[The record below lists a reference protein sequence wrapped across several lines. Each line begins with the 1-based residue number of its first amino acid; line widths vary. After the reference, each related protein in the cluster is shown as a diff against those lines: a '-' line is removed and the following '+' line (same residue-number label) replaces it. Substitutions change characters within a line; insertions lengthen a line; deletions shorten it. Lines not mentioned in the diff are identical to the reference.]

1 VLEALASWGV
11 GWAVACGAVGFAVG
25 VLVAQTSKRA
35 ASGTS
40 VRHAAER
47 YRQTYGDKALEVIG
61 DHTLAARFAPTHE
74 HYRFLLQVTE
84 ELQRGVQG
92 FP

>member
-1 VLEALASWGV
+1 MLEALASWGV
-11 GWAVACGAVGFAVG
+11 RWAVACAAAGFVVG
-25 VLVAQTSKRA
+25 VLVAQTSKRV

-61 DHTLAARFAPTHE
+61 DHTFAARFAPTHE

-84 ELQRGVQG
+84 ELQRGV
-92 FP
+92 

>member
-1 VLEALASWGV
+1 MLEALASWGV
-11 GWAVACGAVGFAVG
+11 GWGVAGAAGGFAVG
-25 VLVAQTSKRA
+25 VLVAHKSKRA

-47 YRQTYGDKALEVIG
+47 YRQTYGAKALEVIG

-84 ELQRGVQG
+84 ELQRGV
-92 FP
+92 